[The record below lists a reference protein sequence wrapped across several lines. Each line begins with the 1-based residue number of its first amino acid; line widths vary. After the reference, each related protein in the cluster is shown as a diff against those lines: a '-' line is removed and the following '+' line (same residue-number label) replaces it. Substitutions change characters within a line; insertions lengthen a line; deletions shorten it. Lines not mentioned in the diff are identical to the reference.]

1 MLLSFFILESVRRYL
16 VFFFAF
22 ESPKCPISNYLREF
36 YLHLGFLKLILLLK
50 PYNKTQQILPR
61 HFKIKWHTFSTRVVI
76 LYN

>member
-16 VFFFAF
+16 VFFFCF
-22 ESPKCPISNYLREF
+22 RVSEMSYIYLREF